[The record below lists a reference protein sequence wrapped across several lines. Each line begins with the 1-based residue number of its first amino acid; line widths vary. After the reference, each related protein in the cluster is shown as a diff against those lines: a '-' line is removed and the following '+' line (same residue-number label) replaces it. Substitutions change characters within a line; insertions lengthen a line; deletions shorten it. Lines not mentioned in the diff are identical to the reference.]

1 MYCDTSK
8 AVEFPKKIIFKQHDL
23 IMAKEQSVLTRIM
36 KIFPVKKI
44 LLQHSVLGY
53 RIDLYF
59 SEHKLAVEIDE
70 NGHKDRDVYKETGRQ
85 KATKKGLDCDFVRIN
100 YDKKDFDVYFETG
113 KMHNNINK

>member
-70 NGHKDRDVYKETGRQ
+70 NGHKDRDVYK
-85 KATKKGLDCDFVRIN
+85 
-100 YDKKDFDVYFETG
+100 
-113 KMHNNINK
+113 